1 MKPKKCKGT
10 GKAKGY
16 GCQTESVW
24 RKYGLCRSCYA
35 KWLYTTDEG
44 RELIERSRIK
54 AKKKVETEKKRE
66 WTKRK
71 RELNSGKTMKLADTY
86 FSRYIR
92 LKYSKDG
99 KCTCY
104 TCGALKDITDIDNG
118 HFQKREHQATR
129 YHEDNCRP
137 QCKTCNGDVKH
148 NGKQIEFRENL
159 VREIGE
165 DNVQEIERLSRSVY
179 KTNYKHF
186 KDLADHYREQLNQLQ
201 KKLNIKIW

>member
-1 MKPKKCKGT
+1 MKSKKCKGT

-44 RELIERSRIK
+44 KALIEQSRIK
-54 AKKKVETEKKRE
+54 ARKKVETQKKRE
-66 WTKRK
+66 WQNKK
-71 RELNSGKTMKLADTY
+71 RELNSGNAMKLADTY

-92 LKYSKDG
+92 LKHSENG

-104 TCGALKDITDIDNG
+104 TCGNILPIKEIDNG

-137 QCKTCNGDVKH
+137 QCKTCNGDIKH

-165 DNVQEIERLSRSVY
+165 ENVGQIEYQARSIF

-186 KDLADHYREQLNQLQ
+186 KEISDIYRNKYRELQ